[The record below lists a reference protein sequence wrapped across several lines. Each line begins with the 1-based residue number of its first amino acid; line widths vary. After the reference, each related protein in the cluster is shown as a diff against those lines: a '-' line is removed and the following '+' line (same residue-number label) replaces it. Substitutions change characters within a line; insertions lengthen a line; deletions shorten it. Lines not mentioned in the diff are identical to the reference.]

1 MIVQRPSMVA
11 LVILGV
17 VTGDYSDD
25 FYGRSL
31 SRGCFED
38 FDPERQTNN

>member
-1 MIVQRPSMVA
+1 MGA

-17 VTGDYSDD
+17 ATGDCSDD

-38 FDPERQTNN
+38 FEPERQTNN